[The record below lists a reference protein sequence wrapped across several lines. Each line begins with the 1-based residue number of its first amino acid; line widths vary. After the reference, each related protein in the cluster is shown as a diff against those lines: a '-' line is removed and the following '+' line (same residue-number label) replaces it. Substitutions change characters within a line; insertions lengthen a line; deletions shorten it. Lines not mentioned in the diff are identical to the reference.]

1 MLRSRSG
8 MLLGCS
14 FVSWVGS
21 GWLAGCS
28 GRLVECQWL
37 LGAAAVL
44 LVLGWLV
51 VVDSSWLRAAHSRC
65 IAGHHMPP
73 TMVHYCGDDARH
85 LLTAAPDRTLR
96 FVSTIA
102 DHQNREMSQGAGL
115 VRDSKALGVE
125 LADLKLQPVS
135 LPHRTASTAS
145 LHRVTAQR
153 HCTASPHCVNTASP
167 HYPYPSP
174 SALQDFSCSFSDSLS
189 ALLHCAPCFG
199 VLNAPVLPQ
208 CYSLNALLRT
218 LRSGL

>member
-1 MLRSRSG
+1 M
-8 MLLGCS
+8 
-14 FVSWVGS
+14 V
-21 GWLAGCS
+21 AGCCCCA
-28 GRLVECQWL
+28 V
-37 LGAAAVL
+37 GA
-44 LVLGWLV
+44 WLV

-145 LHRVTAQR
+145 LHRVTAPPHHTASTLPHR
-153 HCTASPHCVNTASP
+153 TIHIHHPLRSKISHAHSLTLSLRSCTALPVLVSSMRLYCLNAT
-167 HYPYPSP
+167 PSMH
-174 SALQDFSCSFSDSLS
+174 SSG
-189 ALLHCAPCFG
+189 HCAQDCE
-199 VLNAPVLPQ
+199 
-208 CYSLNALLRT
+208 T
-218 LRSGL
+218 I